1 MCSTQGKRL
10 GINAT
15 SGEGR
20 DRGSQT
26 GSGRLIM
33 PDARPSLSSR
43 GSAPRLVRAGEIGS
57 LTSEGSLVRTSCAH
71 DQVFSRIPL

>member
-10 GINAT
+10 GISAT
-15 SGEGR
+15 SGEG
-20 DRGSQT
+20 
-26 GSGRLIM
+26 
-33 PDARPSLSSR
+33 ARPGLSDWLWALDHARCAPKSSR

-71 DQVFSRIPL
+71 DQVCSRVPL